1 MQYGVRIKTIQW
13 QFTSTRSA
21 MWRFIFCCLFI
32 CTSWDILGLM
42 ERLENTFSCFS
53 LQLRSWW
60 LYNSYISPFFIKCKY
75 FCFSIFCILPKILTV
90 GICPLIHYVLFRPLM
105 YNPSSFILS
114 RYLSLQNI
122 GWLNCNLCTS
132 AVVFTWQ
139 VRPISNVEVPPPTH
153 TYIHIYIIILYYIH
167 IITTNRR

>member
-1 MQYGVRIKTIQW
+1 MRYGVRMKTIQW

-21 MWRFIFCCLFI
+21 MWRFILCCLLI

-53 LQLRSWW
+53 LQLRSWL
-60 LYNSYISPFFIKCKY
+60 LYHSYISPLFLIKCKY
-75 FCFSIFCILPKILTV
+75 FCFSNFCICKILTV
-90 GICPLIHYVLFRPLM
+90 GICPFIHYVLFLPLM

-122 GWLNCNLCTS
+122 GWLNCMNLFTS

-139 VRPISNVEVPPPTH
+139 VRPISNVEAPPPPSPFFFFFF
-153 TYIHIYIIILYYIH
+153 
-167 IITTNRR
+167 